1 MSLSRSLTAGLGIAV
16 VLALA
21 NLLVLIGI
29 NDPNAP
35 PALVV
40 ILALVLGLVT
50 LAGVWATWRGQRGGI
65 PTVIAA
71 LLIDNVGLG
80 VPSFFD
86 PAAPP
91 WILIAVATAIALTL
105 LATGLLIAARSN
117 PGTGRHTVSTTP

>member
-1 MSLSRSLTAGLGIAV
+1 MSRSRSLTAGLGIAV

-21 NLLVLIGI
+21 NLLGLIGI

-40 ILALVLGLVT
+40 ILALILGLVT

-91 WILIAVATAIALTL
+91 WILIAVATAIALTI

>member
-1 MSLSRSLTAGLGIAV
+1 V
-16 VLALA
+16 
-21 NLLVLIGI
+21 GI
-29 NDPNAP
+29 NDPDAP
-35 PALVV
+35 PLVV
-40 ILALVLGLVT
+40 TLLALGLGVVT
-50 LAGVWATWRGQRGGI
+50 LGGVWAAWRGQRGGV

-105 LATGLLIAARSN
+105 VAAGLLIAARSN
-117 PGTGRHTVSTTP
+117 PGTGRHTVTTTP